1 MSTLQMKPLGLALCF
16 FVMIPIH
23 ALAAPVPYLFKWK
36 DASGVTHVTDR
47 IDDVPAA
54 IREGL
59 KKRVAALEEAR
70 KNAKKS
76 NAPEA
81 KPTTPPPPPVTEKT
95 AYEKYQAR
103 LARERSVKERATDL
117 REQLTR
123 FAEQTAALEEEQGTL
138 RTNPTMNIAI
148 PARGA
153 RMTEIDTELGTIKEE
168 KAKVLSKVAALLKEV
183 ELHDEPDGWVTNL
196 D

>member
-1 MSTLQMKPLGLALCF
+1 MNTLQMRSFGLALCF
-16 FVMIPIH
+16 FVMIPLRAI
-23 ALAAPVPYLFKWK
+23 AAPVPYLFKWK
-36 DASGVTHVTDR
+36 DSSGVTHVTDR
-47 IDDVPAA
+47 IDDVPAGL
-54 IREGL
+54 REGF

-70 KNAKKS
+70 KSANKP

-81 KPTTPPPPPVTEKT
+81 KPSRPPPPPASEIT

-103 LARERSVKERATDL
+103 LARERSVKERATAL

-138 RTNPTMNIAI
+138 RTNPTLNIAI

-168 KAKVLSKVAALLKEV
+168 KAKVLSKVGALLKEV
-183 ELHDEPDGWVTNL
+183 EQRDEPEGWVTNL